1 MARTSGT
8 RKLIKEGMQKLALE
22 GLGAEAG
29 AGVGDV
35 GPGVGAAGGTGVGD
49 VGPGVGAAGGTGYV
63 PIGAGM
69 SYVNDAITETQKTK
83 NSVIS
88 ELLKLYQRF
97 TVWSLISTSTTST

>member
-22 GLGAEAG
+22 GLVAG
-29 AGVGDV
+29 AGAG
-35 GPGVGAAGGTGVGD
+35 AGG
-49 VGPGVGAAGGTGYV
+49 AGYV
-63 PIGAGM
+63 PIGAGL

-83 NSVIS
+83 NGVIS

>member
-22 GLGAEAG
+22 LGLELR
-29 AGVGDV
+29 
-35 GPGVGAAGGTGVGD
+35 AGGGAPDADD

-69 SYVNDAITETQKTK
+69 SYVNDAITGH
-83 NSVIS
+83 
-88 ELLKLYQRF
+88 
-97 TVWSLISTSTTST
+97 

>member
-29 AGVGDV
+29 A
-35 GPGVGAAGGTGVGD
+35 
-49 VGPGVGAAGGTGYV
+49 AGGTGYV
-63 PIGAGM
+63 PIGAGL
-69 SYVNDAITETQKTK
+69 SYVNDDITETQKTK
-83 NSVIS
+83 NGVIS

-97 TVWSLISTSTTST
+97 TVWSLINTSTTST

>member
-22 GLGAEAG
+22 EGVVGGAG
-29 AGVGDV
+29 ARA
-35 GPGVGAAGGTGVGD
+35 GAPDADD

-63 PIGAGM
+63 PIWAGL

-83 NSVIS
+83 NYVIS

>member
-22 GLGAEAG
+22 GLLGAEAG
-29 AGVGDV
+29 AGAPDGDEV
-35 GPGVGAAGGTGVGD
+35 GPGVGAARGS
-49 VGPGVGAAGGTGYV
+49 GYV

-69 SYVNDAITETQKTK
+69 SYVNDGITETQKTK
-83 NSVIS
+83 NGVIS
-88 ELLKLYQRF
+88 EPLKLYQRL

>member
-22 GLGAEAG
+22 GLGAEDWAG
-29 AGVGDV
+29 APDSD
-35 GPGVGAAGGTGVGD
+35 D

-83 NSVIS
+83 NCVIS

>member
-22 GLGAEAG
+22 GLGAGTWAG
-29 AGVGDV
+29 APD
-35 GPGVGAAGGTGVGD
+35 ADD

-63 PIGAGM
+63 PIGAGL

-83 NSVIS
+83 KMSFLS
-88 ELLKLYQRF
+88 F
-97 TVWSLISTSTTST
+97 

>member
-35 GPGVGAAGGTGVGD
+35 GPGVGAAGGTG
-49 VGPGVGAAGGTGYV
+49 YV

-69 SYVNDAITETQKTK
+69 SYVNDAITGH
-83 NSVIS
+83 
-88 ELLKLYQRF
+88 
-97 TVWSLISTSTTST
+97 

>member
-22 GLGAEAG
+22 GLGA
-29 AGVGDV
+29 
-35 GPGVGAAGGTGVGD
+35 GPGGGAPDAGPGGGAPDADD

-63 PIGAGM
+63 PIGAGL
-69 SYVNDAITETQKTK
+69 SYVNDDITETQKTK
-83 NSVIS
+83 NGVIS

-97 TVWSLISTSTTST
+97 TVRSLISASTTST

>member
-22 GLGAEAG
+22 GLVAG
-29 AGVGDV
+29 AGA
-35 GPGVGAAGGTGVGD
+35 GAPDADD

-63 PIGAGM
+63 PIGAGL

-83 NSVIS
+83 NGVIS
-88 ELLKLYQRF
+88 ELLKL
-97 TVWSLISTSTTST
+97 

>member
-22 GLGAEAG
+22 GLGAG
-29 AGVGDV
+29 APDV
-35 GPGVGAAGGTGVGD
+35 DD

-63 PIGAGM
+63 RIGAGL
-69 SYVNDAITETQKTK
+69 SYVNDDITETQKTK
-83 NSVIS
+83 NGVIS

-97 TVWSLISTSTTST
+97 TVWSLISASTTST